1 MKAPFPLRFAPL
13 SEGGRMPRSRTPQ
26 PPTLLRSARVLDVD
40 SGVVERPGEVL
51 VDGDRIV
58 DVAPTAVPSDAVV
71 LDVGDLTL
79 IPGLMDM
86 EVNLLLGGPDH
97 ASPLNAVQDD
107 PAVRT
112 LRAVA
117 NARRTLRAGFT
128 TVRNLGLFVQ
138 TNGILLDVALKKAI
152 DFGWIDGPRVVP
164 AGHAICPT
172 GGHLDPTMFQA
183 FAPHVLPL
191 TVEEGIANGISE
203 VRKAVRYQIKYGAR
217 VIKVCASGGV
227 MSHTGPA
234 GAQQYSNEE
243 LAAAADEAHRAG
255 LKVAAH
261 AHGDAGIRAAVEAGI
276 DCIEH
281 CSLAT
286 DDTLDLMLERG
297 TFLVAT
303 TYLADGMDV
312 SHAAPELQAKAAE
325 VFPRARKTISRA
337 IEKGVKVACGTDA
350 PAIPHGRNAKE
361 LIALVDRGMTPTQ
374 AIRAAT
380 IVAADLIDVDDRGRI
395 TPGLFADIVG
405 VPGDPTDDITVTE
418 RVKFVMKG
426 GEIYRNDAMA

>member
-1 MKAPFPLRFAPL
+1 MAPP
-13 SEGGRMPRSRTPQ
+13 RTPE
-26 PPTLLRSARVLDVD
+26 PPTLLRSARMLDVD
-40 SGVVERPGEVL
+40 RGVIVEPGTVL
-51 VDGDRIV
+51 VEEGRIAAV
-58 DVAPTAVPSDAVV
+58 GPTGAEADVAVV
-71 LDVGDLTL
+71 DLGDVTML
-79 IPGLMDM
+79 PGLMDM

-97 ASPLNAVQDD
+97 TSPLNPVQDD

-138 TNGILLDVALKKAI
+138 TGGLLLDVALKKAI
-152 DFGWIDGPRVVP
+152 DLGWIDGPRIVP
-164 AGHAICPT
+164 AGHAITPT

-183 FAPHVLPL
+183 LAPHIMPL

-203 VRKAVRYQIKYGAR
+203 VRKAVRYQIKHGAQ

-234 GAQQYSNEE
+234 GAQQYSDEE
-243 LAAAADEAHRAG
+243 LRAIVDEAHRAG

-261 AHGDAGIRAAVEAGI
+261 AHGDEGIRAAIEAGI

-281 CSLAT
+281 GSLMSDA
-286 DDTLDLMLERG
+286 TLDLLVERG

-325 VFPRARKTISRA
+325 VFPRARETIAKAVQRGA
-337 IEKGVKVACGTDA
+337 RIACGTDA

-361 LIALVDRGMTPTQ
+361 LVALVSRGMTPLQ

-380 IVAADLIDVDDRGRI
+380 TVAADLIDVTDRGRLEA
-395 TPGLFADIVG
+395 GLLADVIA
-405 VPGDPTDDITVTE
+405 VPGNPLDDITATE
-418 RVKFVMKG
+418 RVCFVMKG
-426 GEIYRNDAMA
+426 GRVYDHTGRAGR